1 MSDTP
6 KFEVIDRRKI
16 KAEEEHEHA
25 QKQPE
30 PAAAP
35 PETPAGPRLVVPESA
50 AEPAAKKQE
59 NAALDEE
66 ALPEMP
72 EAPSAEESRQQKS
85 AYDASAQRLED
96 LVRAQNPGVGPQP
109 AVGFEH
115 LVQQLYLSA
124 MIQMGAGAQEGQRP
138 RVDIMGA
145 RQTIDML
152 GVLAEKTKGNL
163 SELEDRTLQTALFD
177 VRMAFLELTNMIS
190 MQGVQPPP
198 PRETLNRGWKVCSHF
213 WALELPWGF
222 LRWGAAA
229 RCVRRPIRTTAGCVL
244 RCCCA
249 GMRRA
254 GSGWSS
260 STQGR
265 IFANRRCATAS
276 PASMLSFIHTDM
288 PITSWAWMTCAR

>member
-6 KFEVIDRRKI
+6 KFEVIDRRKM

-30 PAAAP
+30 PPPAP
-35 PETPAGPRLVVPESA
+35 IEVPAGPRLVVPESP
-50 AEPAAKKQE
+50 AELAAKKPGST
-59 NAALDEE
+59 ALDEE
-66 ALPEMP
+66 PSPEMP
-72 EAPSAEESRQQKS
+72 EAPSAEESRQQKA

-109 AVGFEH
+109 PVGFEH
-115 LVQQLYLSA
+115 LIQQLYLSA

-163 SELEDRTLQTALFD
+163 NELEDRTLQTALFD

-198 PRETLNRGWKVCSHF
+198 PAKR
-213 WALELPWGF
+213 
-222 LRWGAAA
+222 
-229 RCVRRPIRTTAGCVL
+229 
-244 RCCCA
+244 
-249 GMRRA
+249 
-254 GSGWSS
+254 
-260 STQGR
+260 
-265 IFANRRCATAS
+265 
-276 PASMLSFIHTDM
+276 
-288 PITSWAWMTCAR
+288 